1 MADHTTSIYDGELKS
16 LARHIAEMGGIAEG
30 MIVDAMRALV
40 RADAFMAKRVIAED
54 RDLDHL
60 QRVVEENAVR
70 TIARRQP
77 MASDLRE
84 IIAALRVANDLE
96 RCGDLAKNIARR
108 AVAIQG
114 LALPPK
120 LIHGIEHISELTQA
134 QLARVLDAYVTKDVE
149 SADFVWRNDDEI
161 DAMYTSLFR
170 ELLTYMMEDPRN
182 ISSCTHLLFCAKNV
196 ERIGDHATNIAET
209 VIYQITGVLPANERP
224 KQDDSSTSLV
234 N

>member
-1 MADHTTSIYDGELKS
+1 MADHTTSIYDGELKT
-16 LARHIAEMGGIAEG
+16 LAKHIAEMGGIAEG
-30 MIVDAMRALV
+30 MIVDAMRALM
-40 RADAFMAKRVIAED
+40 RADAFMARRVIAED
-54 RDLDHL
+54 RDLDNL
-60 QRVVEENAVR
+60 QRLVEENAVR
-70 TIARRQP
+70 MIAKRQP

-96 RCGDLAKNIARR
+96 RCGDLAKNIAKR
-108 AVAIQG
+108 AIAIQG

-120 LIHGIEHISELTQA
+120 LIHGIEHISELTLA
-134 QLARVLDAYVTKDVE
+134 QMARVLDAYVTKDVE
-149 SADFVWRNDDEI
+149 SAEFVWRNDDEI

-170 ELLTYMMEDPRN
+170 ELLSYMMEDPRN

-209 VIYQITGVLPANERP
+209 VIYQITGVLPTSERP
-224 KQDDSSTSLV
+224 KQDDSSSSLV

>member
-209 VIYQITGVLPANERP
+209 VIYQITGILPTSERP